1 MSQKQKFKKF
11 TASKRFSE
19 RKEPAQRDEVGGSAS
34 KESREEVI
42 YPESFEK
49 RDPEQKSPTSPEKRK
64 ILHTEKNEEQ
74 MMNLDDN
81 TNVFNSSDISKEK
94 ETRIEPIKKSKLD
107 LELDDVD
114 ENDLELLPLQE
125 EDM

>member
-1 MSQKQKFKKF
+1 
-11 TASKRFSE
+11 
-19 RKEPAQRDEVGGSAS
+19 
-34 KESREEVI
+34 
-42 YPESFEK
+42 
-49 RDPEQKSPTSPEKRK
+49 
-64 ILHTEKNEEQ
+64 

-94 ETRIEPIKKSKLD
+94 ETRKEPIKKSKLD

-125 EDM
+125 EDI